1 MRDGRAEGSSAI
13 RDGGQAAMP
22 LKPDIDGT
30 CTGSLLKPD
39 ARACIFETSQRE
51 GLY

>member
-1 MRDGRAEGSSAI
+1 
-13 RDGGQAAMP
+13 MP
-22 LKPDIDGT
+22 LKPDVDGT

-51 GLY
+51 GLYWGNVLYKYVQYVFVK